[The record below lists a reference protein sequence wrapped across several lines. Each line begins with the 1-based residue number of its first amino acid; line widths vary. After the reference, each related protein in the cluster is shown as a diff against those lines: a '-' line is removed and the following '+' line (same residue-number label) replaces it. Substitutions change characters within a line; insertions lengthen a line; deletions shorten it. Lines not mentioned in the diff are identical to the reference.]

1 MPRVTTCQHSASAA
15 PLSDRT
21 FLRTRN
27 ASGSWQL
34 HVKAITRTHCTR
46 SRAAFAAAP
55 EHLPSATPTT
65 GGSGSDGGISLS
77 GSRAPTPSLRQD
89 DVVQLRCVSLS
100 FTGEVWR
107 RLHKKASIHPCGT
120 SPRVAAAHV
129 LAGHRVAIP
138 TLVQVFA
145 LMHTAT
151 SSAER
156 AGGVSLAEEPLY
168 HTQRGTAS
176 RF

>member
-1 MPRVTTCQHSASAA
+1 MSRVTTCHHSASAS

-21 FLRTRN
+21 FLRTRH

-34 HVKAITRTHCTR
+34 HVKAIARIHCTR

-65 GGSGSDGGISLS
+65 GGSRSDGGISLS

-89 DVVQLRCVSLS
+89 DVVKLKCVSLS

-107 RLHKKASIHPCGT
+107 RSHKKASIHTAMLSCCFPCGT

-129 LAGHRVAIP
+129 LAGHRVARSQLLCRCLP
-138 TLVQVFA
+138 
-145 LMHTAT
+145 
-151 SSAER
+151 
-156 AGGVSLAEEPLY
+156 
-168 HTQRGTAS
+168 
-176 RF
+176 